1 MPTATPLPTGT
12 ASWAG
17 VATHY
22 QLAPPLGGVEYVIVC
37 DLSPLADVDI
47 PQLPQ
52 WMEAHGEVRVAHG
65 AEVFAVDATG
75 AYEGEGLAAL
85 FQFSDI
91 SSHAD
96 VFGRFGYTITDPPP
110 APEPE
115 EP

>member
-1 MPTATPLPTGT
+1 MMPTATPLPTGT

-17 VATHY
+17 DAVHY

-37 DLSPLADVDI
+37 DLSSLADVNI
-47 PQLPQ
+47 LQLPQ
-52 WMEAHGEVRVAHG
+52 WVEAHGEVRVAHG
-65 AEVFAVDATG
+65 AEVFAVNEAG

-96 VFGRFGYTITDPPP
+96 VFGRFGYTITP

-115 EP
+115 ETPQ